1 MFFGDATAQSPGVNY
16 PATDALGRAL
26 PTHAEVGDLRPEKK
40 VAMFYWTWHAGHSQ
54 NSKAYDLSKIITD
67 PAMVNDYFHPNWD
80 PYKDG
85 GAFHWGESL
94 FNYYDGMDKWVIRK
108 QLEMLGAAGVDVLF
122 YDATNGFNTYKKGY
136 EAVGEVMEEMRA
148 EGVAVPQ
155 FAFMLNFWPWRSTA
169 EALVQLY
176 DDLYS
181 IDKFRDSWF
190 MWDGKPVIMAYP
202 EVCDTAYPGDTAGM
216 KFSAG
221 SAFTGIR
228 VRCPSWN
235 NAIGDLTLS
244 LYAWDNNSYATSVAQ
259 IPLASQTFV
268 NFNDNQWL
276 QLTFTQR
283 LAGDYV
289 WELSDSREEVG
300 VWKYP
305 DETAGVTSYF
315 NGSPVSGDYQTQ
327 VRLASGTVW
336 SHFTTGSS
344 TTAVRIEAGVDPA
357 KQALVK
363 DFFTFRPGQSSY
375 VAGPQRADD
384 WGWLELAPQHGYV
397 DKGGGQYELMPVG
410 VAQNWSEKNN
420 AISAMNGPK
429 IRGRSFTTVDRF
441 TKLSTNSYLYGY
453 NFQEQWDR
461 ALQVD
466 PEMVFVTGWNEW
478 VAGRVE
484 SWQGVSNAFPDQ
496 FDLEYSRDI
505 EPMKG
510 GYGDNY
516 YYQLIANIRRFKG
529 MEPPPVGSG
538 PKTIAID
545 GSFAD
550 WIDVAP
556 RFSASRGN
564 VRVRDGYGY
573 KDPSTGLPIHY
584 TNNTARNDI
593 IGAKVARDGSNIFFY
608 VETATNLTSHADPN
622 WMQLL
627 IDADRNKATGWEG
640 YEFMVDRYAADGKA
654 VLATSDGSWNWTDLS
669 EVDYRVAGAGMELS
683 IPRTSLNLPPGQP
696 LELEFKWLDSPT
708 SSGDIMSVYTD
719 GEAAPSG
726 RFNFHYVESAT
737 ESYDD
742 WLGQYGLSGD
752 EAHWASS
759 PAGDGIVNLVKYAFN
774 LDPLQYENT
783 GRYPGEYRGLPCL
796 EPVSDGQLQQIYYRD
811 LAKSDVR
818 ITPEWSP
825 QLEGSW
831 DAVLDRQLLDTQ
843 NGIEQW
849 RARIPMDDG
858 QGFMRVKVEM
868 E

>member
-1 MFFGDATAQSPGVNY
+1 MKEKGIGFMRNPIPWAVFPMLVGHVMAQSPGVNH
-16 PATDALGRAL
+16 PATDALGRVL
-26 PTHAEVGDLRPEKK
+26 PTYEEVGDVRPGKT

-67 PAMVNDYFHPNWD
+67 PAMINDYFHPNWD

-94 FNYYDGMDKWVIRK
+94 FGYYDGMDKWVIRK
-108 QLEMLGAAGVDVLF
+108 QLEMLADAGVDVLF
-122 YDATNGFNTYKKGY
+122 YDATNGFNTWKEGY

-148 EGVAVPQ
+148 EGVAAPQ
-155 FAFMLNFWPWRSTA
+155 FAFMLNFWPQRSTA

-176 DDLYS
+176 DDLYG

-190 MWDGKPVIMAYP
+190 MWGGKPVVMAYP
-202 EVCDTAYPGDTAGM
+202 EVCETPYPADSAGM

-221 SAFTGIR
+221 SAFTGIQ
-228 VRCPSWN
+228 VKCPSWG

-244 LYAWDNNSYATSVAQ
+244 LYAWDHISYASSVAQ
-259 IPLASQTFV
+259 DPVASKTFV
-268 NFNDNQWL
+268 NFNDNAWL
-276 QLTFTQR
+276 ALTFTE
-283 LAGDYV
+283 LPAGDYV
-289 WELSDSREEVG
+289 WELTDARSEVG
-300 VWKYP
+300 VWKYSE
-305 DETAGVTSYF
+305 ETAGTTSYF
-315 NGSPVSGDYQTQ
+315 NGSPVSGDYQARIRIRGSYGNLT
-327 VRLASGTVW
+327 SGN
-336 SHFTTGSS
+336 S
-344 TTAVRIEAGVDPA
+344 TNAVRIEAEVDPA

-375 VAGPQRADD
+375 LAGPQRSDD

-397 DKGGGQYELMPVG
+397 DKGGGHYELMPVG
-410 VAQNWSEKNN
+410 VAQNWSEKND
-420 AISAMNGPK
+420 AIAAMNGPK

-441 TKLSTNSYLYGY
+441 KKLSPDSYLYGY

-466 PEMVFVTGWNEW
+466 PDIVFVTGWNEW

-484 SWQGVSNAFPDQ
+484 NWQGVSNAFPDQ
-496 FDLEYSRDI
+496 FDLENSRDI

-529 MEPPPVGSG
+529 MEPPPPASG

-550 WIDVAP
+550 WTDVAP
-556 RFSASRGN
+556 HFRASRGN
-564 VRVRDGYGY
+564 VQVRDGHGY
-573 KDPSTGLPIHY
+573 KDPSTGQPIHY

-593 IGAKVARDGSNIFFY
+593 VGAKVARDGSNIYFH
-608 VETATNLTSHADPN
+608 VEAATDLTNPADPN

-654 VLATSDGSWNWTDLS
+654 VLSTSSGSWNWKDVA
-669 EVDYRVAGAGMELS
+669 EVDYRVAGTGIEIA
-683 IPRTSLNLPPGQP
+683 IPRSSLHLPPGQP
-696 LELEFKWLDSPT
+696 LDLEFKWLDSPT

-726 RFNFHYVESAT
+726 RFNFHYFEDSA
-737 ESYDD
+737 
-742 WLGQYGLSGD
+742 GF
-752 EAHWASS
+752 AR
-759 PAGDGIVNLVKYAFN
+759 DGAPDHQL
-774 LDPLQYENT
+774 T
-783 GRYPGEYRGLPCL
+783 GVPHERTRGF
-796 EPVSDGQLQQIYYRD
+796 
-811 LAKSDVR
+811 
-818 ITPEWSP
+818 
-825 QLEGSW
+825 
-831 DAVLDRQLLDTQ
+831 
-843 NGIEQW
+843 
-849 RARIPMDDG
+849 AR
-858 QGFMRVKVEM
+858 
-868 E
+868 